1 MAPGGTRVWLFS
13 YGTLQQQAVQLAT
26 FGRLLEGHPDILF
39 GYALQP
45 LRITDRRV
53 VELSGSDVHSIACR
67 TRRNTDRIVGVA
79 FEISEEEL
87 EAADLYEV
95 DAYERAQVR
104 LESGREAFA
113 YVGPP
118 VA

>member
-26 FGRLLEGHPDILF
+26 FGRLLDGHPDILV
-39 GYALQP
+39 GYALRP

-53 VELSGSDVHSIACR
+53 VELSGADVHSIACR
-67 TRRNTDRIVGVA
+67 TLKPADRIAGVA
-79 FEISEEEL
+79 FEISKEEL
-87 EAADLYEV
+87 AAADRYEV
-95 DAYERAQVR
+95 DAYERAHVR
-104 LESGREAFA
+104 LASGREAFA

-118 VA
+118 AS